1 MRKFSKVIPNSFREL
16 IKEMLK
22 QVQYDIWGVRHDIW
36 GVRHDDSEGFVVLDS
51 SAVNRLRMTFF
62 KGFEMTIT
70 VESVIKEQRMKYVL
84 FLMMV
89 LFSGQAVALEC
100 VKQPTCEELNYSKDD
115 DPQCADDGY
124 ILCPFDFTYK
134 KCLQP
139 DCAKMGYTKSEK
151 SSWCGKLAFC
161 PSDKSY
167 TLCKALCEVGDVYYV
182 DGTCGYA
189 TDYDNTKT
197 PVGVVFY
204 VTDEGRHGKVVALKN
219 LQAKHLHSYWS
230 DREGTAY
237 TIIPLGR
244 LKYDFKY
251 YTNLDDLLPHLKAFE
266 APFFDGKTNTLK
278 MLEGKIS
285 EETCL
290 NGTYHEDTREWDLY
304 CQPTVALLARE
315 YVPDQVSADNPIT
328 GQNQWYI
335 PSIGEMMQ
343 LYGTD
348 FSQIGNNYVDNSGS
362 NGEVLKIV
370 KQTLTTLK
378 KATIQ
383 DNTFWTSS
391 PSVSSG
397 TQFCTFKFESGTRA
411 SDGSSHSFPIRPVLA
426 F

>member
-1 MRKFSKVIPNSFREL
+1 
-16 IKEMLK
+16 MLK

-204 VTDEGRHGKVVALKN
+204 VTDEGRHGKVINLHDLGRESEDSSFDPTNPYNGSKNLYWGYYAYDVPSLKN
-219 LQAKHLHSYWS
+219 YKENILDPLRNRDPDLYDGKGNTAKILAAAKPKCDYEENTKGYYQYCVPQAAQAAYDFYPLESLKNDSKVGKGKWYLPALGELMDLYGYDNASIMEFYGESGGKGNNKILINNTLTILKNKGVRAEKLTESYYWS
-230 DREGTAY
+230 SVERDEYNSWEFNMPNGNRGTHSKTSYNNA
-237 TIIPLGR
+237 
-244 LKYDFKY
+244 DFIRVS
-251 YTNLDDLLPHLKAFE
+251 
-266 APFFDGKTNTLK
+266 
-278 MLEGKIS
+278 LE
-285 EETCL
+285 
-290 NGTYHEDTREWDLY
+290 
-304 CQPTVALLARE
+304 
-315 YVPDQVSADNPIT
+315 
-328 GQNQWYI
+328 
-335 PSIGEMMQ
+335 
-343 LYGTD
+343 
-348 FSQIGNNYVDNSGS
+348 F
-362 NGEVLKIV
+362 
-370 KQTLTTLK
+370 
-378 KATIQ
+378 
-383 DNTFWTSS
+383 
-391 PSVSSG
+391 
-397 TQFCTFKFESGTRA
+397 
-411 SDGSSHSFPIRPVLA
+411 
-426 F
+426 